1 MDSEFLQDGKT
12 IDETIAAKEK
22 RQEKTLF
29 LEKIIQKEYQ
39 FDRRIS
45 ILGQNRISHL
55 LHDCFQLLLRTLC

>member
-29 LEKIIQKEYQ
+29 FEKIIQKEYQ